1 MFARILHRPALAI
14 VISLLI
20 LFMGGLAIV
29 SLPISQ
35 FPTVAPPSVIVSVS
49 FPGAS
54 ANVLVDSVLVI
65 LEQAINGVQDMRYM
79 TSAATSAGEAT
90 IQIIFEP
97 GTDPNVAVLNV
108 NNRIQMVK
116 NRLPPI
122 VEREG
127 IVVLQNMSSMLMY
140 VNVFSTDKN
149 VDQNFL
155 YNYTTVNILPEIKRT
170 RGVGIAN
177 ILGNRAYAMRVE
189 LNLERLRAYRLSPE
203 DVMMAI
209 AEQSM
214 IGSPGRLGQ
223 ATGRTSQTV
232 EYVLTWVGRYDKPEQ
247 YENIILKSNPKG
259 EILRLRDVATVEL
272 GSSFYDLYSD
282 IDGKPSAAIVLKQT
296 PGSNA
301 TEVIEQVKKKLEEIK
316 EASFP
321 PGMDYEVS
329 YDVSNFLDASIEKV
343 LHTLFEA
350 FVLVSLVV
358 YLFLGDFRS
367 TLIPTLAVPVS
378 LIGTFFFML
387 MFGMSINLITL
398 FALVLAIGVVVD
410 DAIVV
415 VEAVHEKMHDKHL
428 GPYAAT
434 KEVMHEI
441 SGAIIAI
448 TMVMTA
454 VFIPVTF
461 IPGPVGVFYR
471 QFGLTMAM
479 SIVLSGLVALTLTP
493 VLCAMLLKPIDP
505 HKKKSLNPLTIFL
518 RLADKGIVKL
528 MGGYARILR
537 GLVTQRLLTMLVIA
551 GFCVGIFFANIVLP
565 TGFIPL
571 EDQGIIYGIIQ
582 TPPGSTLEYTNAKS
596 HELAEICRT
605 LDEVVSVSS
614 LAGYEVLTEGRGS
627 NAGTCIINLK
637 NWSDRKLTSKQIIE
651 ELEEKGRAISN
662 VKLEFFEPPAVPG
675 FGAAGGFSLNL
686 LDKTNS
692 GDYAKLGE
700 VTDTF
705 MTALS
710 KRKELKGL
718 FTFFAANYPQY
729 EIVIDNDVAMQKGV
743 SIASAMNNLSIVVG
757 STWEQGFVR
766 FGQFFKVYVQAA
778 PEFRRYPEDLDN
790 MFVKNDKGE
799 MVPYSAFMKLKKKQ
813 GLNEI
818 NRYNLYTTAAIQGAP
833 ATGFSTGQ
841 AIAAI
846 QEVAAETLP
855 RGFDIGWQ
863 GLSYDEA
870 NKGNT
875 ATYIFV
881 IVVLFVYLV
890 LVGQYESFL
899 LPLAVIISLPVG
911 LFGSFLF
918 LKAMGL
924 ANDVYAQIGLVML
937 VGLLGKNAI
946 LIIEFAVQR
955 RHEGVSLKD
964 AAIEGGKLRFRPIL
978 MTSFAFIAGLIP
990 LVRATGAGAIG
1001 NRTIGTTAVGGMLVG
1016 TVIGVFV
1023 IPGLYY
1029 IFGKMADGKKLIK
1042 DESDSPLSELFEHE
1056 SHGSH

>member
-155 YNYTTVNILPEIKRT
+155 YNYTTVNLLPEIKRI

-177 ILGNRAYAMRVE
+177 ILGNRAYAMRIE
-189 LNLERLRAYRLSPE
+189 LNLERLRAYKVSAE
-203 DVMMAI
+203 DVMKAV

-247 YENIILKSNPKG
+247 YENIVLKSNPKG
-259 EILRLRDVATVEL
+259 EILRLRDVAKIEL

-282 IDGKPSAAIVLKQT
+282 IDGNPSAAIVLKQT

-301 TEVIEQVKKKLEEIK
+301 AEVIEEVKKKLEEIK

-321 PGMDYEVS
+321 PGMDFEVS
-329 YDVSNFLDASIEKV
+329 YDVSSFLDASIEKV
-343 LHTLFEA
+343 VHTLFEA

-415 VEAVHEKMHDKHL
+415 VEAVHEKMHTRHL

-434 KEVMHEI
+434 QEVMHEI

-461 IPGPVGVFYR
+461 MTGPVGVFYR

-493 VLCAMLLKPIDP
+493 VLCAMLLRPHDP
-505 HKKKSLNPLTIFL
+505 NKKKSINPLAVFL
-518 RLADKGIVKL
+518 RVVDGIIVKVT
-528 MGGYARILR
+528 GGYAWILR
-537 GLVTQRLLTMLVIA
+537 GLVTQRLMTLLVIT
-551 GFCVGIFFANIVLP
+551 GFGVGIFFVNNVLP

-582 TPPGSTLEYTNAKS
+582 TPPGSTLEYTNSKS
-596 HELAEICRT
+596 HELAAVCRT

-637 NWSDRKLTSKQIIE
+637 PWADRQLTSKQIIE
-651 ELEEKGRAISN
+651 ELEKKGTVISN

-692 GDYAKLGE
+692 GDYAQLGE

-705 MTALS
+705 MKALS
-710 KRKELKGL
+710 KRTELKGL

-729 EIVIDNDVAMQKGV
+729 EVVIDNDVAMQKGV
-743 SIASAMNNLSIVVG
+743 SIADAMNNLSIVVG

-766 FGQFFKVYVQAA
+766 FGQFFKVYVQAS

-790 MFVKNDKGE
+790 MFVKNDKGD

-833 ATGFSTGQ
+833 ASGYSTGQ

-846 QEVAAETLP
+846 REVAAQTLP

-875 ATYIFV
+875 ATYIFL
-881 IVVLFVYLV
+881 VVVMFVYLV

-911 LFGSFLF
+911 LFGSFLL

-955 RHEGVSLKD
+955 RQEGVSLRD

-990 LVRATGAGAIG
+990 LVRATGPGAIG

-1042 DESDSPLSELFEHE
+1042 DESDTPLSERFEHQP
-1056 SHGSH
+1056 